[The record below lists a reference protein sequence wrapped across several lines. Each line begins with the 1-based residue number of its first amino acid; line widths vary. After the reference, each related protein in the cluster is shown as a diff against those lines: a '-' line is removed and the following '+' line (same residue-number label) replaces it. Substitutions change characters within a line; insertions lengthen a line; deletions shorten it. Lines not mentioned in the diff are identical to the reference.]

1 MTDQSAQIRDEALS
15 VLRDVLE
22 WSLTPAR
29 WEDVAGT
36 LDGLGTG
43 LDLADPGQLGALAE
57 ATIAL
62 ELAGPVRITKI
73 DKSAVPAP
81 EGVRDR
87 VNQLI
92 HELTQPER
100 ADDADGYSEA
110 GR

>member
-1 MTDQSAQIRDEALS
+1 MTDQSAQLRDEALS

-22 WSLTPAR
+22 WSLTPAG
-29 WEDVAGT
+29 WEAVTGT
-36 LDGLGTG
+36 LDSLGTG
-43 LDLADPGQLGALAE
+43 LDLADPDQLAALNE

-62 ELAGPVRITKI
+62 ELAGPVRITRI

-81 EGVRDR
+81 DGVRDR

-92 HELTQPER
+92 HELTRPER
-100 ADDADGYSEA
+100 SDGADGYSEA